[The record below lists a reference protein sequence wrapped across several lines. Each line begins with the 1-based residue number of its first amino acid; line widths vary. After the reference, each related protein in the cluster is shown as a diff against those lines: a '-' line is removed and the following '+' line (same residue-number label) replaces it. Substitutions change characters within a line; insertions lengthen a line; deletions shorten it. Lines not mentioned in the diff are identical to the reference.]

1 MGEDHLEVELYCKGA
16 RRTMAVV
23 ARWGVKLW
31 RMEEE
36 LQEAGGW
43 LKVEGSATG

>member
-1 MGEDHLEVELYCKGA
+1 MEVELYCKGV

-23 ARWGVKLW
+23 ARWGVKL
-31 RMEEE
+31 RRVEEE
-36 LQEAGGW
+36 ALQEAGGW